1 MVGNINDKQAE
12 IETSAITPAK
22 LGDCVMKIHNAIAT
36 SDRASELDDAI
47 VLGLRFD
54 VNLAGLLIQ

>member
-36 SDRASELDDAI
+36 SDMIISS
-47 VLGLRFD
+47 
-54 VNLAGLLIQ
+54 LAG